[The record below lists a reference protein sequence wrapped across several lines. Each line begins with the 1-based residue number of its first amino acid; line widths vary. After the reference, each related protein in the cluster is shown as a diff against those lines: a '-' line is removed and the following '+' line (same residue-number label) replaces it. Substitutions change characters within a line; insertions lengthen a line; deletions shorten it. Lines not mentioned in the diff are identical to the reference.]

1 MAELTP
7 RERLLPSLLDRLT
20 DDNPGDV
27 SEARERRA
35 ETMVQLRSATLR
47 DLEWLLN
54 TSNIESEVN
63 LSEYPELGTSVINYG
78 LPNLAGNTVTSV
90 DFGLLESSI
99 RKAIQAYECRILQDT
114 VRVTSVL
121 SEDAVHANSVTFKI
135 EGTLWGNP
143 MPEPLFLRTEVD
155 LEIGEVVLK
164 ESDD

>member
-1 MAELTP
+1 MAELAP

-20 DDNPGDV
+20 DDNPGAV

-35 ETMVQLRSATLR
+35 ETMVQLRAAALR

-54 TSNIESEVN
+54 TSNIESELD
-63 LSEYPELGTSVINYG
+63 LSEYPELKDSVINYG
-78 LPNLAGNTVTSV
+78 LPNLSGSTVTSV
-90 DFGLLESSI
+90 DFGLLENNI
-99 RKAIQAYECRILQDT
+99 RKAIQAFEERILQDT

-121 SEDAVHANSVTFKI
+121 SDDAVHGNSVTFKI

-143 MPEPLFLRTEVD
+143 LPEPLFLRTEVD

>member
-1 MAELTP
+1 MAELTA

-27 SEARERRA
+27 TEARERRA
-35 ETMVQLRSATLR
+35 ETMVQLRAATLR

-54 TSNIESEVN
+54 TSNIESELD
-63 LSEYPELGTSVINYG
+63 LSEYPELEGSVINYG
-78 LPNLAGNTVTSV
+78 LPNLSGTTITSV
-90 DFGLLESSI
+90 DFGLLESNI
-99 RKAIQAYECRILQDT
+99 RKAIQAFEERILKDS
-114 VRVTSVL
+114 VRVISIQ
-121 SEDAVHANSVTFKI
+121 SEDAVHGNSVTFKI

-164 ESDD
+164 EGDD

>member
-1 MAELTP
+1 MAELAP

-20 DDNPGDV
+20 DDNPDAD

-35 ETMVQLRSATLR
+35 ETMVQLRAAALR

-54 TSNIESEVN
+54 TSNIESELD
-63 LSEYPELGTSVINYG
+63 LSEYPELKGSVINYG
-78 LPNLAGNTVTSV
+78 LPNLSGSTVTSV
-90 DFGLLESSI
+90 DFGLLENNI
-99 RKAIQAYECRILQDT
+99 RRAIQAFEERILKDT
-114 VRVTSVL
+114 VRVTSVH
-121 SEDAVHANSVTFKI
+121 SDDAVHGNSVTFKI

-155 LEIGEVVLK
+155 LEIGEVVLR

>member
-20 DDNPGDV
+20 DDSPGEV

-54 TSNIESEVN
+54 TSNIESELD
-63 LSEYPELGTSVINYG
+63 LSEYPELENSVINYG
-78 LPNLAGNTVTSV
+78 LPNLSGSTATNV
-90 DFGLLESSI
+90 DFGLLENNI
-99 RKAIQAYECRILQDT
+99 RKAIQAFEERILQDT

-121 SEDAVHANSVTFKI
+121 SDDAVHGNSVTFKI

-143 MPEPLFLRTEVD
+143 LPEPLFLRTEVD
-155 LEIGEVVLK
+155 LEIGEVLLK